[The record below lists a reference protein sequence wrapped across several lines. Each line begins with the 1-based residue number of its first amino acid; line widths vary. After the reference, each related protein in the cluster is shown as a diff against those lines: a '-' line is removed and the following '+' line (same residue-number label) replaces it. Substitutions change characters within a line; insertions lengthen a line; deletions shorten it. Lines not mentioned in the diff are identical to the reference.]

1 MNQAQKDVLQR
12 IVSTTVLQFIRQP
25 LQRRRLGGCRSG
37 ILPLLRQRDAFAAV
51 GGTPALLSFTK

>member
-12 IVSTTVLQFIRQP
+12 IVSTTVWQFIRQP
-25 LQRRRLGGCRSG
+25 LQRRRLGG